1 MCWRRDLS
9 RGKMVRLGWWGG
21 LDGVEGGGAVH
32 CTSAMATCIKLLVI
46 VLCALYCKLWGGYSG
61 GL

>member
-1 MCWRRDLS
+1 
-9 RGKMVRLGWWGG
+9 MVRLGWWGG

-32 CTSAMATCIKLLVI
+32 CTNAMASCFKLAVI
-46 VLCALYCKLWGGYSG
+46 VLHSIVNYGEVSWV